1 MHTFARLF
9 VACIGLVVDP
19 TLSIAQDATSAV
31 AAPVLSDAQ
40 LLRKYVWSTVGAP
53 GAIGAAIVGGVEQWQ
68 HYPPEWGHGLSGYSK
83 RWASAY
89 AAAAIGNTTKYAV
102 AHFMHHD
109 PSFTRC
115 ACAGV
120 GPRLGHAL
128 TSPFMART
136 REGRHVFS
144 FATVAG
150 QATEH
155 VVPASTWYPAGR
167 IISDGV
173 VLALAG
179 IAAKMGVNVTREF
192 VSVPHVPK
200 MP

>member
-1 MHTFARLF
+1 MHTVRLL
-9 VACIGLVVDP
+9 VACLGLIVDP
-19 TLSIAQDATSAV
+19 TLSVAQDAASSV

-40 LLRKYVWSTVGAP
+40 LLRKYVWTTVGAP

-68 HYPPEWGHGLSGYSK
+68 HYPPEWGQGLSGYSK

-89 AAAAIGNTTKYAV
+89 GAAAIGNTTKYGV
-102 AHFMHHD
+102 AHFMHQD

-115 ACAGV
+115 ECTGV
-120 GPRLGHAL
+120 GRRLRHAL

-136 REGRHVFS
+136 PDGRRVFS
-144 FATVAG
+144 LATVAG
-150 QATEH
+150 QAAEH
-155 VVPASTWYPAGR
+155 VVPASIWYPPGR

-179 IAAKMGVNVTREF
+179 VVAKMGVNVTREF
-192 VSVPHVPK
+192 VSVPHLPK